1 MKRTPKLHCTA
12 KDGKPF
18 CRCTS
23 PNVKITAVIADV
35 TCETCRARMYE
46 LYISKLLEAEK
57 HLKFVKESIARL
69 EEKWGFIKLKK
80 KKIKNRN
87 RYQNLELL

>member
-1 MKRTPKLHCTA
+1 
-12 KDGKPF
+12 
-18 CRCTS
+18 
-23 PNVKITAVIADV
+23 
-35 TCETCRARMYE
+35 MYE